1 MFNKD
6 KKLLIVLG
14 GHYKGAGDLM
24 IPAKV
29 IVDYDNLSYFQKYVD
44 PAFDLKYLVF
54 VTSQY
59 GPDLINVYGR
69 GEARTK

>member
-1 MFNKD
+1 
-6 KKLLIVLG
+6 
-14 GHYKGAGDLM
+14 M

-69 GEARTK
+69 VETRTK